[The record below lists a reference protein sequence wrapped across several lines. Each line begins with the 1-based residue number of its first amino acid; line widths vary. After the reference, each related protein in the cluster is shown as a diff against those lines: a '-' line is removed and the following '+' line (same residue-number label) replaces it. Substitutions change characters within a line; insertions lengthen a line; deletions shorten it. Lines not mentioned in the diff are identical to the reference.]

1 MDTPVGPWRAPYSN
15 VHAFS
20 SQCFIHE
27 LATAAGRDHLDFLL
41 EMFGDPRWLKK
52 GDIRSLNTE
61 RAVGVVK
68 RAAKEGNWG
77 KPMGV
82 REGQGL
88 AFYFCHAA
96 HVAELAEVSVDS
108 ANRVTLH
115 KVTVVADVG
124 PIINMSGAVSQI
136 QGAVID
142 GYSAMVS
149 QKITM
154 ENGVIAETNLDSY
167 PVLRI
172 DAAPEVDVFFIES
185 DYAPTGLGEPG
196 LPPLAPAVANAI
208 FAATGQR
215 IRKMPLSDL
224 GYAV

>member
-1 MDTPVGPWRAPYSN
+1 
-15 VHAFS
+15 
-20 SQCFIHE
+20 
-27 LATAAGRDHLDFLL
+27 
-41 EMFGDPRWLKK
+41 
-52 GDIRSLNTE
+52 
-61 RAVGVVK
+61 
-68 RAAKEGNWG
+68 
-77 KPMGV
+77 MGL

-108 ANRVTLH
+108 ANGVTLR

-124 PIINMSGAVSQI
+124 PIINRSGAVSQI

-172 DAAPEVDVFFIES
+172 DAAPEIDVFFIES
-185 DYAPTGLGEPG
+185 DYAPTGLGEPA

-208 FAATGQR
+208 FAATGRR
-215 IRKMPLSDL
+215 IRKMPLSEL
-224 GYAV
+224 GYSV

>member
-1 MDTPVGPWRAPYSN
+1 M
-15 VHAFS
+15 
-20 SQCFIHE
+20 
-27 LATAAGRDHLDFLL
+27 
-41 EMFGDPRWLKK
+41 
-52 GDIRSLNTE
+52 
-61 RAVGVVK
+61 
-68 RAAKEGNWG
+68 
-77 KPMGV
+77 
-82 REGQGL
+82 
-88 AFYFCHAA
+88 
-96 HVAELAEVSVDS
+96 
-108 ANRVTLH
+108 
-115 KVTVVADVG
+115 
-124 PIINMSGAVSQI
+124 SQI

-142 GYSAMVS
+142 GYSAMVG

-172 DAAPEVDVFFIES
+172 DAAPKVDVFFIES